1 MIEMK
6 KMAQKLSAEQ
16 TFADELAQLQK
27 FDDAPVPPGWAMSAL
42 AVERFI
48 CGDSALG
55 IHRKFVAEQ
64 GVVTRIILSL
74 CTQRGVLL
82 TGAPGTAKSWLSELL
97 AAAISRDSTEV
108 IQGGA
113 VSSVS
118 QLLYSWN
125 PQLLQLQG
133 PSAAALVSTP
143 LFRAMRDGKI
153 LRFEEITR
161 CPQPLQDAVLSILS
175 ERMMVI
181 PELPAAEST
190 HLAMAGFNIIATA
203 NSVDEGIQRMSSA
216 LKRRLSFEHI
226 KPILH
231 LEDEAEVIFQQ
242 CDKLCRANQISVI
255 QDPELIE
262 VLATIFH
269 ELRNGQTLD
278 GRSTD
283 RLAGATMSTA
293 EAVSVA
299 HAIYTHA
306 YYYQQSRPDAKLL
319 LHVLLGSALK
329 DQPED
334 RRRLKHYIETECA
347 DRKGDYWQTLYQ
359 QKNLI

>member
-1 MIEMK
+1 MNK
-6 KMAQKLSAEQ
+6 TAQKISAEQ
-16 TFADELAQLQK
+16 AYADELQKLQQQ
-27 FDDAPVPPGWAMSAL
+27 DSAPVPPGWAMSAV

-48 CGDSALG
+48 CGDTAQG
-55 IHRKFVAEQ
+55 ISRKFVAEQ

-74 CTQRGVLL
+74 CTQRGILL

-97 AAAISRDSTEV
+97 AAAISHDSTQV

-113 VSSVS
+113 ISSLS

-125 PQLLQLQG
+125 PQLIQQQG
-133 PSAAALVSTP
+133 PTLEALVSTP
-143 LFRAMRDGKI
+143 LYRAMRDGKI

-175 ERMMVI
+175 ERIMVI
-181 PELPAAEST
+181 PELPAAQST
-190 HLAMAGFNIIATA
+190 HFAMAGFNIVATA

-226 KPILH
+226 KPIRH
-231 LEDEAEVIFQQ
+231 LDDEADVILQE
-242 CDKLCRANQISVI
+242 CNKLMAINDIKVEPA
-255 QDPELIE
+255 PELIQ

-306 YYYQQSRPDAKLL
+306 YYYQQSHPDAALL

-329 DQPED
+329 DNPED
-334 RRRLKHYIETECA
+334 RRRLKHYVETECA
-347 DRKGDYWQTLYQ
+347 DRTGDYWQTLYQ
-359 QKNLI
+359 QRHLI

>member
-1 MIEMK
+1 MK
-6 KMAQKLSAEQ
+6 KTAQKLSAEQ
-16 TFADELAQLQK
+16 TYAAELEQLQMR
-27 FDDAPVPPGWAMSAL
+27 DTAPVPPGWAMSAI

-48 CGDSALG
+48 CGHSELG
-55 IHRKFVAEQ
+55 ISRKFVAEQ
-64 GVVTRIILSL
+64 GVITRVILSL
-74 CTQRGVLL
+74 CTQRGILL

-113 VSSVS
+113 VSSLN

-125 PQLLQLQG
+125 PQLMQRQG
-133 PSAAALVSTP
+133 PSMEALVSTP
-143 LFRAMRDGKI
+143 LYRAMRDGKI

-175 ERMMVI
+175 ERMLVI

-190 HLAMAGFNIIATA
+190 HSAMAGFNIIATA

-231 LEDEAEVIFQQ
+231 LDDEAEVILQQ
-242 CDKLCRANQISVI
+242 CNKLCMANQINVE
-255 QDPELIE
+255 QAPELIQ

-334 RRRLKHYIETECA
+334 RRRLKHYVETECA
-347 DRKGDYWQTLYQ
+347 DRQGEYWQTLYQ
-359 QKNLI
+359 QKHLI

>member
-1 MIEMK
+1 MMSK
-6 KMAQKLSAEQ
+6 AAQKISAEQ
-16 TFADELAQLQK
+16 YYADELQKLQQQ
-27 FDDAPVPPGWAMSAL
+27 DNAPVPPGWAISAV

-48 CGDSALG
+48 CGDTALG
-55 IHRKFVAEQ
+55 ISRKFVAEQ

-74 CTQRGVLL
+74 CTQRGILL

-97 AAAISRDSTEV
+97 ATAISHDSTQV

-113 VSSVS
+113 ISSLS

-125 PQLLQLQG
+125 PQLIQQQG
-133 PSAAALVSTP
+133 PTLEALVSTP
-143 LFRAMRDGKI
+143 LYRAMRDGKI

-175 ERMMVI
+175 ERIMVI
-181 PELPAAEST
+181 PELPAAQST
-190 HLAMAGFNIIATA
+190 HFAMAGFNIVATA

-226 KPILH
+226 KPIRH
-231 LEDEAEVIFQQ
+231 LDDEADVILQE
-242 CDKLCRANQISVI
+242 CNKLMAANNIKVEPA
-255 QDPELIE
+255 PELIQ

-306 YYYQQSRPDAKLL
+306 YYYQQSRPDAALL

-329 DQPED
+329 DNPED
-334 RRRLKHYIETECA
+334 RRRLKHYVETECA
-347 DRKGDYWQTLYQ
+347 DRTGDYWLTLYQ
-359 QKNLI
+359 QRHLI

>member
-1 MIEMK
+1 MTK
-6 KMAQKLSAEQ
+6 TAQKISAEQ
-16 TFADELAQLQK
+16 AYADELHKLQQQ
-27 FDDAPVPPGWAMSAL
+27 DSAPVPPGWAMSAV

-48 CGDSALG
+48 CGDTAQG
-55 IHRKFVAEQ
+55 ISRKFVAEQ

-74 CTQRGVLL
+74 CTQRGILL

-97 AAAISRDSTEV
+97 AAAISHDSTQV

-113 VSSVS
+113 ISSLS

-125 PQLLQLQG
+125 PQLIQQQG
-133 PSAAALVSTP
+133 PTLEALVSTP
-143 LFRAMRDGKI
+143 LYRAMRDGKI

-175 ERMMVI
+175 ERIMVI
-181 PELPAAEST
+181 PELPAAQST
-190 HLAMAGFNIIATA
+190 HFATAGFNIVATA

-226 KPILH
+226 KPIRH
-231 LEDEAEVIFQQ
+231 LDDEADVILQE
-242 CDKLCRANQISVI
+242 CNKLMAINDIKVEPA
-255 QDPELIE
+255 PELIQ

-306 YYYQQSRPDAKLL
+306 YYYQQSRPDAALL

-329 DQPED
+329 DNPED
-334 RRRLKHYIETECA
+334 RRRLKHYVETECA
-347 DRKGDYWQTLYQ
+347 DRTGDYWQTLYQ
-359 QKNLI
+359 QRHLI

>member
-1 MIEMK
+1 MTK
-6 KMAQKLSAEQ
+6 TAQKLSAEQ
-16 TFADELAQLQK
+16 AYAAELDQLQQQ
-27 FDDAPVPPGWAMSAL
+27 DTAPVPPGWAMSAI

-55 IHRKFVAEQ
+55 ISRKFVAEA

-74 CTQRGVLL
+74 CTQRGILL
-82 TGAPGTAKSWLSELL
+82 TGSPGTAKSWLSELL
-97 AAAISRDSTEV
+97 AAAISRDSTQV

-113 VSSVS
+113 ISNLN

-125 PQLLQLQG
+125 PQLMQLQG
-133 PSAAALVSTP
+133 PSQQALVSTP
-143 LFRAMRDGKI
+143 LYRAMRDGKI

-175 ERMMVI
+175 ERILVV
-181 PELPAAEST
+181 PELPSAQST
-190 HLAMAGFNIIATA
+190 LYAVAGFNIVATA

-226 KPILH
+226 KPIRH
-231 LEDEAEVIFQQ
+231 LDDEAQVILQE
-242 CDKLCRANQISVI
+242 CNKLMAVNQIKVEPA
-255 QDPELIE
+255 PELIQ

-306 YYYQQSRPDAKLL
+306 YYYQQSRPDATLL

-329 DQPED
+329 DQPKD
-334 RRRLKHYIETECA
+334 RRRLRHYVETECA
-347 DRKGDYWQTLYQ
+347 ERQGEYWQSLYQ
-359 QKNLI
+359 QRHLI

>member
-1 MIEMK
+1 MNK
-6 KMAQKLSAEQ
+6 TAQKLSAEQ
-16 TFADELAQLQK
+16 RFAGELEKLQQQDK
-27 FDDAPVPPGWAMSAL
+27 APVPPGWTMSAI

-55 IHRKFVAEQ
+55 IERKFVAEQ

-74 CTQRGVLL
+74 CTQRGILL

-97 AAAISRDSTEV
+97 AAAISRDSTQV

-113 VSSVS
+113 ISSIS
-118 QLLYSWN
+118 QLLYSWS
-125 PQLLQLQG
+125 PQLIQQKG
-133 PSAAALVSTP
+133 PCLEALVSTP
-143 LFRAMRDGKI
+143 LYRAMRDGKI

-175 ERMMVI
+175 ERILVI
-181 PELPAAEST
+181 PELPSAQST
-190 HLAMAGFNIIATA
+190 CHAIAGFNIIATA

-226 KPILH
+226 KPIRH
-231 LEDEAEVIFQQ
+231 LDDEAQVILQE
-242 CDKLCRANQISVI
+242 CNKLMAENQIKVEPA
-255 QDPELIE
+255 PELLY

-306 YYYQQSRPDAKLL
+306 YYYQQSRPDATQL

-334 RRRLKHYIETECA
+334 RRRLKHYVETECA
-347 DRKGDYWQTLYQ
+347 DRQGEYWQTLYQ
-359 QKNLI
+359 QRHLI

>member
-1 MIEMK
+1 MNK
-6 KMAQKLSAEQ
+6 TVQKLSAEQ
-16 TFADELAQLQK
+16 RFAAELDKLQQQ
-27 FDDAPVPPGWAMSAL
+27 DNAPVPPGWSMSAL
-42 AVERFI
+42 AVERFV
-48 CGDSALG
+48 CGDKALR
-55 IHRKFVAEQ
+55 IERKFVAEQ
-64 GVVTRIILSL
+64 GVVTRVILSL
-74 CTQRGVLL
+74 CTQRGILL

-97 AAAISRDSTEV
+97 AAAISRDSTQV

-113 VSSVS
+113 ISHLS

-125 PQLLQLQG
+125 PQLIQQHG
-133 PSAAALVSTP
+133 PSLESLVSTP
-143 LFRAMRDGKI
+143 LYRAMRDGKI

-175 ERMMVI
+175 ERILVI
-181 PELPAAEST
+181 PELASADSI
-190 HLAMAGFNIIATA
+190 HYAKAGFNIIATA

-226 KPILH
+226 KPIRH
-231 LEDEAEVIFQQ
+231 LDDEAEIIMQE
-242 CDKLCRANQISVI
+242 CNKLMSLNQIKVEPDSA
-255 QDPELIE
+255 LIE

-306 YYYQQSRPDAKLL
+306 YYYQQDRPDAALL

-329 DQPED
+329 DHPED
-334 RRRLKHYIETECA
+334 RRRLRHYIDTECA
-347 DRKGDYWQTLYQ
+347 DRPGEYWQTLYQ
-359 QKNLI
+359 QRQLI